1 MKVEIFVLQPEKEV
15 QKLIQETRNSEN
27 LTLNYYVNRLQVL
40 NTYLSLLPANICP
53 LSTSELHDIIKK
65 NIPQS
70 CRTKYKSADLN
81 SDTIL
86 EFTSDFTRLE
96 DLDQKRVKT
105 PYIPNK
111 DSDKSSKM
119 KKIE

>member
-70 CRTKYKSADLN
+70 CRTKYKSTELD

-86 EFTSDFTRLE
+86 EFTSDFRRPRPKKESKLPTFLT
-96 DLDQKRVKT
+96 KT
-105 PYIPNK
+105 QTKAPK
-111 DSDKSSKM
+111 
-119 KKIE
+119 